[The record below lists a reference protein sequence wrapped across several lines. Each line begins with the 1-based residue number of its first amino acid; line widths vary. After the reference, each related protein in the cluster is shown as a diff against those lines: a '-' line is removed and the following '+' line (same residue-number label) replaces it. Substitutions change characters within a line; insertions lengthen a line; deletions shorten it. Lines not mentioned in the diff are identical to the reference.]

1 MNGIIEN
8 GRTPEIIAA
17 EINSIKAQT
26 RDIVCRNAIEIG
38 RRLTEVKCRIPF
50 GSWGKWLAENVDYSE
65 RTAQDLMRLFDEYG
79 RGQNPQAIADLSYTQ
94 ALLLTR
100 LDGESRE
107 ELLAEKDVPGMSTRE
122 LQAEIERINA
132 EKAQQQ
138 LTIDALL
145 AEKAEAEE
153 ALKAAE
159 DAAKTVRGYAE
170 EDQARIEAA
179 EADAARARDQ
189 AADAVQ
195 RANET
200 SAENARLKAELQ
212 AERDKPAPLPV
223 VEQVEVVPPE
233 VTAELEA
240 LRKRAA
246 QQDGAVMLLRD
257 AYSRMV
263 AQFED
268 VERRIAE
275 LAEGMPEEAARYRA
289 AVAKAAARM
298 AERLE
303 QNG

>member
-1 MNGIIEN
+1 M
-8 GRTPEIIAA
+8 
-17 EINSIKAQT
+17 
-26 RDIVCRNAIEIG
+26 
-38 RRLTEVKCRIPF
+38 
-50 GSWGKWLAENVDYSE
+50 
-65 RTAQDLMRLFDEYG
+65 
-79 RGQNPQAIADLSYTQ
+79 
-94 ALLLTR
+94 TR

-159 DAAKTVRGYAE
+159 DAAKTERGYAE
-170 EDQARIEAA
+170 EDKARIEAA

-223 VEQVEVVPPE
+223 VEQVEVVPAE

-257 AYSRMV
+257 AYNRLV

-298 AERLE
+298 GERMRNE
-303 QNG
+303 